1 MIIGYMLHL
10 GASPTEIGLIA
21 SVPLLAQ
28 LVSPFAAYLGGLAG
42 RLKVVTAV
50 TALLGRALW
59 LLAAFL
65 PLLGVPPEQRPAFV
79 VLLVMASSLFQAGTA
94 TLWTSWLGS
103 VVPDSRRGR
112 YFGFRTG
119 VVGVVGMVA
128 NLGAGWFLD
137 QVSAPLNFQIVL
149 GVGVV
154 AALLGAALLL
164 FHYEPPSKHQR
175 PHFREVFRTPWQHD
189 NFRKFLVFGVYWQA
203 SVMLASPFVFAYFL
217 DALQMS
223 FTQIAVW
230 SVIASLSAL
239 LTTTWWGRVADR
251 YGNKVVLAIGTA
263 LAGSVMP
270 LSWMLAG
277 PDQLWPVWFSA
288 FFDAAAWGAIGPAIF
303 NLALA
308 SAPKEERTA
317 FIAMYSCATGA
328 AGFLGGLLSG
338 PLLLLFSRFEPTLF
352 GFTWTGFHSLFLLS
366 GVLRVQAWRF
376 LRPVHEARAWRT
388 RDVLRTVRFGTR
400 GSGLPRP

>member
-1 MIIGYMLHL
+1 
-10 GASPTEIGLIA
+10 
-21 SVPLLAQ
+21 
-28 LVSPFAAYLGGLAG
+28 
-42 RLKVVTAV
+42 
-50 TALLGRALW
+50 
-59 LLAAFL
+59 
-65 PLLGVPPEQRPAFV
+65 
-79 VLLVMASSLFQAGTA
+79 
-94 TLWTSWLGS
+94 
-103 VVPDSRRGR
+103 
-112 YFGFRTG
+112 
-119 VVGVVGMVA
+119 
-128 NLGAGWFLD
+128 
-137 QVSAPLNFQIVL
+137 
-149 GVGVV
+149 
-154 AALLGAALLL
+154 
-164 FHYEPPSKHQR
+164 
-175 PHFREVFRTPWQHD
+175 
-189 NFRKFLVFGVYWQA
+189 
-203 SVMLASPFVFAYFL
+203 
-217 DALQMS
+217 
-223 FTQIAVW
+223 
-230 SVIASLSAL
+230 
-239 LTTTWWGRVADR
+239 
-251 YGNKVVLAIGTA
+251 VVLAIGTA

-308 SAPKEERTA
+308 SAPKEKRTA